1 MTMPGLALVDGNNFY
16 VSCERVFNPALEGVP
31 VMVLSNNDGCVV
43 ARSNEVKAL
52 GIKMGTPFFQ
62 LRDLIDQHRIRVFS
76 SNYALYGDMSRRM
89 MCVLAQCVPHQEI
102 YSIDEA
108 FLDFTGIGDRR
119 QYALMLRRRVRQSVG
134 IPVCVGIARTKTLAK
149 LANHIAK
156 KTLHPAVVD
165 GVFDYHTLN
174 ANEQEALLSRI
185 PVTEVWGIG
194 HRLTQSL
201 QRFKIHTVQDLR
213 EADPR
218 WIRQRFSVVMERTI
232 QELRGVPCLG
242 LEQVTAAKQQI
253 ISSRSFGKLVMSL
266 TELRQA
272 IAMYTA
278 RAAERLRGQ
287 QSLASAIMVF
297 IRTNPFRE
305 QDPQYHTG
313 ITVPLADPSDD
324 TRVLLQAAQ
333 AGLNNIYRP
342 GYQYQKAGV
351 ILIDLRPRKHRQ
363 GSLIDVSDVER
374 SQRLMQTLDRLN
386 HRMGRGTVR
395 LAAEGMEQRWKLR
408 TEYKSKCYTTR
419 WEELAVAKVGSPE
432 LC

>member
-108 FLDFTGIGDRR
+108 FLDFTGIGDMR

-156 KTLHPAVVD
+156 KTLHPAVAD

-218 WIRQRFSVVMERTI
+218 WIRQRFSVVMERTL

-272 IAMYTA
+272 IAMHTA

-305 QDPQYHTG
+305 QAPQYHTA
-313 ITVPLADPSDD
+313 ITAPLADPSDD

-351 ILIDLRPRKHRQ
+351 ILIDLLPRKHRQ

>member
-1 MTMPGLALVDGNNFY
+1 MRMPGLALVDGNNFY

-89 MCVLAQCVPHQEI
+89 MCVLAQYVPHQEI

-108 FLDFTGIGDRR
+108 FLDFTGIGDMR
-119 QYALMLRRRVRQSVG
+119 QYALMLRRRVRQPIG

-149 LANHIAK
+149 FANHIAK

-165 GVFDYHTLN
+165 GVFDYHTLD

-218 WIRQRFSVVMERTI
+218 WIRQRFSVVIERTI
-232 QELRGVPCLG
+232 EELRGVSCLG
-242 LEQVTAAKQQI
+242 LERVIAAKQQI
-253 ISSRSFGKLVMSL
+253 ISSRSFGKMVMGL

-333 AGLNNIYRP
+333 AGLNNIYRT
-342 GYQYQKAGV
+342 GYQCQKAGV
-351 ILIDLRPRKHRQ
+351 ILIDLLPRKHRQ
-363 GSLIDVSDVER
+363 GSLFDVEDFEC
-374 SQRLMQTLDRLN
+374 SQTLDADPRPAQPPY
-386 HRMGRGTVR
+386 GRGTVR
-395 LAAEGMEQRWKLR
+395 LAAEGMDQRWKLR

>member
-108 FLDFTGIGDRR
+108 FLDFTGIGDMR

-156 KTLHPAVVD
+156 KTLHPAVAD

-194 HRLTQSL
+194 HRLTQAL

-287 QSLASAIMVF
+287 QSLASAVTVF

-351 ILIDLRPRKHRQ
+351 ILIDLLPRKHRQ

-395 LAAEGMEQRWKLR
+395 LTAEGMEQRWKLR

-419 WEELAVAKVGSPE
+419 WEELAVAKVGGSE